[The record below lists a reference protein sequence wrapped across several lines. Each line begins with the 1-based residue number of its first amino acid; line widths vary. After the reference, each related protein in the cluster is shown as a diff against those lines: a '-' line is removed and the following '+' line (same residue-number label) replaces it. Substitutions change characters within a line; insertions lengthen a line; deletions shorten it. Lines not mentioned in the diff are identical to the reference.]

1 MMDFDFLKKADYA
14 ARVYVNGLRATV
26 DGDGVA
32 HDDQMRIA
40 HGEFTEEFMRHR
52 WVRKAIVEGW
62 GGQLRQ
68 HCIRVAREAI
78 ARGNRK
84 PSVEDCMPDLATA
97 EYWSEQ
103 AKKYDAA
110 MRWKREVAG
119 KHGSFDAYLRL
130 HKPGYG
136 ATSNAT
142 QG

>member
-1 MMDFDFLKKADYA
+1 MDFDFLKKADYA

-26 DGDGVA
+26 GTDGVV
-32 HDDQMRIA
+32 HDDQPRIA

-68 HCIRVAREAI
+68 HCIRVVREAI

-84 PSVEDCMPDLATA
+84 PSVEECMPDLATA
-97 EYWSEQ
+97 EYWSTQ

-110 MRWKREVAG
+110 MRWKRDMAE
-119 KHGSFDAYLRL
+119 KHGTFDAYLRA
-130 HKPGYG
+130 HKPTYG
-136 ATSNAT
+136 AAETAE
-142 QG
+142 QGS